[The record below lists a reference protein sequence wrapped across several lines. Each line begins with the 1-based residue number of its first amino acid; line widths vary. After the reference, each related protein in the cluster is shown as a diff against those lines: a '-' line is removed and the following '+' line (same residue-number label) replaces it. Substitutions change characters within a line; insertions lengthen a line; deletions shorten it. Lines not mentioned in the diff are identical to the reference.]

1 MATTKVEMRPRRK
14 WLMPSPQLDRIA
26 QRRALMVL
34 SVLSGEKTVS
44 EAVVEAEISRGH
56 YYLLENRA
64 LKAMLEALAPG
75 AGAGRPVEGAA
86 RIAEL
91 EKQLQRTSMEKRRA
105 DRMLELTR
113 KLMPRGPYRVGAGR
127 PRRRSTPG
135 GSAASLAKKE
145 GRKQKASGGNG
156 PPSGNENSP
165 ASEQ

>member
-1 MATTKVEMRPRRK
+1 
-14 WLMPSPQLDRIA
+14 MPSPQLDRIA

-44 EAVVEAEISRGH
+44 EAVAEAEISRGH

-75 AGAGRPVEGAA
+75 AGAGRPVEAGA

-91 EKQLQRTSMEKRRA
+91 ERQLQRTSREKRRA

-113 KLMPRGPYRVGAGR
+113 KLMPRGPYRVGPGR
-127 PRRRSTPG
+127 PRRHSTQA
-135 GSAASLAKKE
+135 GSVGSPEKQE
-145 GRKQKASGGNG
+145 RRKQKASGGNG
-156 PPSGNENSP
+156 PQSGSENSP
-165 ASEQ
+165 ASKQ